1 MANYCKD
8 CEHCVPKILDVKER
22 RFIIFTK
29 RYVKV
34 DYENALCAHE
44 DMKNLVTGEIFA
56 RCKVVRN
63 EQLTSNCD
71 LFEKDSRIGRIIP
84 LER

>member
-1 MANYCKD
+1 MTNYCKD

-22 RFIIFTK
+22 HFIIFTK

-44 DMKNLVTGEIFA
+44 EMKNLVTGEIDKKC
-56 RCKVVRN
+56 RMVRAG
-63 EQLTSNCD
+63 QLLNDCRW
-71 LFEKDSRIGRIIP
+71 FEKDSRIGRIIF
-84 LER
+84 